1 MANRYD
7 RAAELSRAADG
18 SLSASKFVANCNAA
32 DSLKA
37 GADLADK
44 QRALIDRI
52 AALPLPTEDLQST
65 WCPPDW
71 EDVVDWYDDIV
82 KEARTLSANRY
93 RK

>member
-7 RAAELSRAADG
+7 RAAALSRAADG
-18 SLSASKFVANCNAA
+18 SLSASKFIANCNA
-32 DSLKA
+32 
-37 GADLADK
+37 ADLADK

-82 KEARTLSANRY
+82 KEARTLNADRY